1 MGLID
6 HEVRPLDV
14 QDGLVLGDGSQ
25 VLVAQH
31 LIVHLGLKGNGGNGT
46 DVTKGSPGIP
56 VLRTRL
62 AMHLEE
68 NGWMF

>member
-25 VLVAQH
+25 VLIAQH
-31 LIVHLGLKGNGGNGT
+31 LIVHLGLKGNGTHG
-46 DVTKGSPGIP
+46 P
-56 VLRTRL
+56 
-62 AMHLEE
+62 EE
-68 NGWMF
+68 PKASSRILTLQARFAIY